1 MEQPTAG
8 PQEQAFYASK
18 NSQLAKTTKSL
29 WIWMGVSILI
39 SALVSRGSLTGMLIA
54 TTILLLVLL
63 PINILLRRKLGSGQA
78 LVTLTAEAI
87 ESPNLSGKLKRILW
101 QDVERVSVEAV
112 QGTSH
117 LRFVLKRSASLPD
130 KKEFWTGVD
139 RSRPTLLL
147 STFTPEIQEQL
158 LDAINSRLLG
168 VAGPNAVTQPALTN
182 PLRENR
188 EFQEKLKALGP
199 TPWVTYILISLN
211 VFIWLGTVAL
221 GASLAQTPADKLL
234 EWGGNAASEVQRG
247 EWWRLL
253 TATFLHSGVM
263 HVAMN
268 MLGLYSAGLLVERIY
283 GHRLY
288 LVVYFCSGL
297 IGSALSLHFSA
308 QQAVSVG
315 ASGAVFGV
323 TGALLVAVFQ
333 HRDKLPREFSK
344 QMMSGIGFFVVY
356 SLMQGFAKQGIDNA
370 AHIGGLIG
378 GCLAAFILPERFEM
392 EHFRKTFASRAT
404 MAIIAGTI
412 ATVGIA
418 AAAPRATVDQAR
430 IFASAK
436 VLERGISEFQ
446 MALKAIQQDLADV
459 QAGKRSEREA
469 DDRSR
474 TVHAPAFR
482 KVIDD
487 LSQVTLRPGDRR
499 EPLMKDTIRA
509 SELFA
514 ESLAMES
521 VFVEGDP
528 KPHPADPA
536 RSSQIEVEIKVVAE
550 RLKKD
555 FDELNKKR

>member
-1 MEQPTAG
+1 MELPTVG
-8 PQEQAFYASK
+8 QQEQAFFASK

-29 WIWMGVSILI
+29 WIWMGASVLI
-39 SALVSRGSLTGMLIA
+39 GALISRGSLTVTLISA
-54 TTILLLVLL
+54 TILLLVLL
-63 PINILLRRKLGSGQA
+63 PVNILLRRKLGSGQA

-101 QDVERVSVEAV
+101 QDVECVSVEVV
-112 QGTSH
+112 QGTPH
-117 LRFVLKRSASLPD
+117 LRFDLKPSAGFSD
-130 KKEFWTGVD
+130 KKQFWTGTNL
-139 RSRPTLLL
+139 SRPTLLL
-147 STFTPEIQEQL
+147 STFTPEVQEQL
-158 LDAINSRLLG
+158 LDAINSKLLG
-168 VAGPNAVTQPALTN
+168 AAGSNSETQPALTN

-188 EFQEKLKALGP
+188 EFQEKLEALGP

-211 VFIWLGTVAL
+211 VLIWLGTVAL
-221 GASLAQTPADKLL
+221 GASFAQAPADKLL
-234 EWGGNAASEVQRG
+234 AWGGNAASEVQRG

-268 MLGLYSAGLLVERIY
+268 MLGLYSAGVLVERIY

-288 LVVYFCSGL
+288 LVIYFCSGL

-323 TGALLVAVFQ
+323 TGALLMAVFQ
-333 HRDKLPREFSK
+333 HRDKLPKEFSK
-344 QMMSGIGFFVVY
+344 QMMSGIGFFVIY

-378 GCLAAFILPERFEM
+378 GCLAAFILPERFDM
-392 EHFRKTFASRAT
+392 ESFRKTFASRAII
-404 MAIIAGTI
+404 AIIAGTI
-412 ATVGIA
+412 ATVGLA
-418 AAAPRATVDQAR
+418 AMAPRATIDQAR
-430 IFASAK
+430 IFASNK
-436 VLERGISEFQ
+436 LLERGIGEFQ
-446 MALKAIQQDLADV
+446 IALKAIQQEQADI
-459 QAGKRSEREA
+459 QAGKLSEREV

-482 KVIDD
+482 IVIKD

-499 EPLMKDTIRA
+499 EPMVKDTIRI

-514 ESLAMES
+514 ESLAMDS

-536 RSSQIEVEIKVVAE
+536 RSSQIEAEIKVVAE
-550 RLKKD
+550 RLKKNSE
-555 FDELNKKR
+555 ELNKKR